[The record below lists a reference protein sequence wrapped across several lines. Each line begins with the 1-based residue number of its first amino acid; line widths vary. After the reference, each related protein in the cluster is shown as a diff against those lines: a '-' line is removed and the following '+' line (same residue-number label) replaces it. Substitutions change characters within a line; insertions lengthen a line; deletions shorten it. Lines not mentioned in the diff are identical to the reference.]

1 MKMAL
6 KKIALSLTALAMVA
20 SPLAVVQRAFA
31 AAGPNLLSNA
41 SVETTDSNN
50 LPTDWF
56 KGGWG
61 TNSAALSV
69 SSDAHTGSKS
79 ITVNMTNYTDGD
91 AKWYAKPVALV
102 GGKQYTYSDYYKST
116 LGTAVIVQFKSQ
128 SGTYSYADIVY
139 PTASPD
145 WKQTSAAFTA
155 PTDVAE
161 ATVFHIIAGTGT
173 LTIDDMYLGLTDDG
187 TTTPPTTPT
196 TPTPPTTPTTGTNVV
211 ANPSFETTN
220 GATPANWSTSNWGGH
235 NATFTYETTGHTG
248 TRSVSANVT
257 NYTSGVSMWTPAA
270 APVTGGKLYQ
280 ISDYYKSTLDT
291 EVDMMITMKDGTNAY
306 FYLGTATASTDWK
319 KFSGQFTMPANAAS
333 ATIQHM
339 VMGNGTLT
347 IDDVAIE
354 DYAPAGFNRGIVT
367 LTFDDGWKS
376 IYTNALPLMK
386 KYGLTSTQYIIT
398 GVVGTDSA
406 YMTKTQVRAFQAAGH
421 EITSHTVTHPH
432 LPQLTA
438 SQLTAE
444 LKNSQASLKSWFGVT
459 AADFAT
465 PYGEYNANVLTQIKK
480 YYASHRGV
488 EEGYNSKDNFDIYDI
503 KVQNVEITTTPA
515 EVAAWVAQ
523 AQKDKTWLVLVYHN
537 VDNSGDA
544 YGVTPANLDTEL
556 SNIKKSGVSVQT
568 MAQAIKEVTPQLSK

>member
-6 KKIALSLTALAMVA
+6 KKIALSLTALAIVA
-20 SPLAVVQRAFA
+20 SPLASVQRVFA

-61 TNSAALSV
+61 TNTANLSV
-69 SSDAHTGSKS
+69 STDAHTGGKS
-79 ITVNMTNYTDGD
+79 IKVDITSYTDGD
-91 AKWYAKPVALV
+91 TKWYAKPVSLV

-116 LGTAVIVQFKSQ
+116 LGTAVIVQFKSKT
-128 SGTYSYADIVY
+128 GTYSYADIAY
-139 PTASPD
+139 PTASTT
-145 WKQTSAAFTA
+145 WKQVSGAFTA
-155 PTDVAE
+155 PTDIAE
-161 ATVFHIIAGTGT
+161 ATVFHIIAGTGS
-173 LTIDDMYLGLTDDG
+173 LTVDDAYLGLTDDG
-187 TTTPPTTPT
+187 TTTPTDPTTPT
-196 TPTPPTTPTTGTNVV
+196 TPTPPVTGANAV
-211 ANPSFETTN
+211 ANPSVETAN
-220 GATPANWSTSNWGGH
+220 GATPASWGTSDWGSH
-235 NATFTYETTGHTG
+235 QATFTYENTGHTG
-248 TRSVSANVT
+248 SRSVSTNVT
-257 NYTSGVSMWTPAA
+257 NYSGGVSMWAPAA
-270 APVTGGKLYQ
+270 ASVAGGKLYQ

-291 EVDMMITMKDGTNAY
+291 EVDMMVTMKDGSVAY
-306 FYLGTATASTDWK
+306 YLLGTAAASTDWK
-319 KFSGQFTMPANAAS
+319 QFTAQFTMPANAAS
-333 ATIQHM
+333 VVMQHM
-339 VMGNGTLT
+339 VIGNGKLT
-347 IDDVAIE
+347 IDDAAIGE
-354 DYAPAGFNRGIVT
+354 YTPTGFNRAIVS

-398 GVVGTDSA
+398 GVVGTDTE
-406 YMTKTQVRAFQAAGH
+406 YMTKAQIKAFQSAGH

-438 SQLTAE
+438 SKLTAE

-459 AADFAT
+459 STDFAS

-480 YYASHRGV
+480 YYTSHRGV
-488 EEGYNSKDNFDIYDI
+488 ESGYNSRDNFDVYDI
-503 KVQNVEITTTPA
+503 KVQNIEATTTPA
-515 EVAAWVAQ
+515 EVVAWVAQ

-556 SNIKKSGVSVQT
+556 SNIKNSGVSVQT
-568 MAQAIKEVTPQLSK
+568 MTQAIKEVTPQLTK